1 MESNSECT
9 CGYDRSCISYLMQL
23 TDPTSLS
30 FNKNNAFASLQLF
43 TYKNRNRKKYFSFE
57 WKKPKGFSSAAVM
70 SRKKDEQSI
79 PSAGLVRSRG
89 AW

>member
-1 MESNSECT
+1 
-9 CGYDRSCISYLMQL
+9 MQL
-23 TDPTSLS
+23 IDPPSLS
-30 FNKNNAFASLQLF
+30 FNNAFASLHLF
-43 TYKNRNRKKYFSFE
+43 TKGKMLSNFE
-57 WKKPKGFSSAAVM
+57 WKKAKEFSSAAVM

>member
-1 MESNSECT
+1 
-9 CGYDRSCISYLMQL
+9 MQL
-23 TDPTSLS
+23 TDPPSLS
-30 FNKNNAFASLQLF
+30 FNNAFASLHFKTLF
-43 TYKNRNRKKYFSFE
+43 TNKNRKNYLFE

>member
-1 MESNSECT
+1 
-9 CGYDRSCISYLMQL
+9 MQL
-23 TDPTSLS
+23 TDPPSLS
-30 FNKNNAFASLQLF
+30 FNNAFASLQDVI
-43 TYKNRNRKKYFSFE
+43 YRKNYLFE